1 MYIIAWEQSRWIF
14 WGKCYMLWIFLKEGK
29 KSAVKAVLG
38 ASLIDLLVNCC
49 TCIIKTLR
57 QTDASVCT
65 PEKKIVENKLIFFS
79 FEYLWKREQKH
90 WCNRDGDDVA
100 FLCLTASWDI
110 FHKRLGL
117 NLWDIK
123 KEGTLIKYVQFQ
135 HLSPPFL
142 HTIWWLYM
150 QTYALFTRIAYWWYL
165 LPSSLQVL

>member
-1 MYIIAWEQSRWIF
+1 MSLWPEAPFNINAACLCEEAAEPSINNKQSLGTKLKATISISSCISLHESNRDDF
-14 WGKCYMLWIFLKEGK
+14 WGEMLHALNFLGKKGK

-90 WCNRDGDDVA
+90 
-100 FLCLTASWDI
+100 
-110 FHKRLGL
+110 
-117 NLWDIK
+117 
-123 KEGTLIKYVQFQ
+123 
-135 HLSPPFL
+135 
-142 HTIWWLYM
+142 
-150 QTYALFTRIAYWWYL
+150 
-165 LPSSLQVL
+165 